1 MSQKELSQLWNK
13 SLLARPD
20 PRDVRKT
27 MHLSAYP
34 QGTASSPV
42 EGMHLIQYQTA
53 DVMLF
58 EIKGRPPNLHL
69 IDLPTSNNKMLWLCI
84 QLLGKT
90 VFPNGRN
97 IYADN
102 MLSFMKQTVDYQ
114 LTLGVERQWIL
125 FFGLSGNSK
134 LQLLAELPALR
145 QAFQDL
151 PNNILQS
158 VPISSV
164 ERQVI
169 EGLCKKALGP
179 FNALYQTG
187 VAVGKLFANYTQQLV
202 KPKTLSREEF
212 QVQIYHRAL
221 AYIQEHYLAEDLT
234 REKIADILGCSIR
247 NLTRAFE
254 GRSLGVKATVM
265 NVRLYKGRELL
276 QTQPDLSVEHIAG
289 MLHFWDAK
297 HFAMHY
303 KKVFRCSPRDERKAN
318 ILQQTEHWIKSS

>member
-1 MSQKELSQLWNK
+1 MSQKELSQLWSK

-42 EGMHLIQYQTA
+42 EGIHLIQYQMA
-53 DVMLF
+53 DVMIF
-58 EIKGRPPNLHL
+58 EVKGRPPNLHM
-69 IDLPTSNNKMLWLCI
+69 IDLPTSNNEMLWLCI

-90 VFPNGRN
+90 VFPNGHN
-97 IYADN
+97 IYAEN
-102 MLSFMKQTVDYQ
+102 MLSFMKPNVDYQ
-114 LTLGVERQWIL
+114 LTLGADRQWIL

-134 LQLLAELPALR
+134 LQLLAELPELR

-151 PNNILQS
+151 PNNMLQS
-158 VPISSV
+158 VTISSV

-169 EGLCKKALGP
+169 QGLCKKALGP

-187 VAVGKLFANYTQQLV
+187 VAIGKLFAGYTQQLV
-202 KPKTLSREEF
+202 KPKALSREEF

-234 REKIADILGCSIR
+234 SEKIADILGCSVR

-265 NVRLYKGRELL
+265 TVRLYKARELL
-276 QTQPDLSVEHIAG
+276 QTQPDLSVERIAG

-303 KKVFRCSPRDERKAN
+303 KKIFHCSPRAERKASL
-318 ILQQTEHWIKSS
+318 LQQTELWIKSS